1 MFVASLFHVLVLRL
15 PRHFQ
20 SASVASYGIILT
32 HQTLLLHLDLIQL
45 CLLYLLLLRKLNLG
59 GVQLVHLL
67 LNELV
72 LRPRAW
78 GVHLGVLQ
86 LCQLCVVLQLR
97 RLSWRWLPALCQ
109 PLLHYQTTFLPSF
122 YGIAW
127 IIIVWT
133 IRYILVIGHRHSD
146 GAQSALARN
155 FSGCLGLSAIGAG
168 GLLQWTVVGAVVRI
182 VMITTWPYHI
192 YRGL

>member
-1 MFVASLFHVLVLRL
+1 MLVASLLHVLVLRL
-15 PRHFQ
+15 PRHLQ
-20 SASVASYGIILT
+20 SASVASYGIILA

-45 CLLYLLLLRKLNLG
+45 CLLHLLLLRQLNLG
-59 GVQLVHLL
+59 GVQLIHLL

-72 LRPRAW
+72 LRPRAR

-86 LCQLCVVLQLR
+86 LCQLCIILLLR

-109 PLLHYQTTFLPSF
+109 PLLHDQTTFLPSF

-133 IRYILVIGHRHSD
+133 IRYILLIGHCHSD
-146 GAQSALARN
+146 GAESALARN
-155 FSGCLGLSAIGAG
+155 FSGCLWLPTIRAG
-168 GLLQWTVVGAVVRI
+168 RLLQWTVMGAVVRI